1 MNKYNKLQQFRFD
14 TYQML
19 VKARD
24 ATFELMDSIMT
35 SKNADSLADFSLSPL
50 FGRKWHST
58 YEAIQDSRPN
68 ANKMMKRYI
77 QEIPEMQCLLFSHK
91 KYKNKKRGIKTPPIK
106 HYFELKNSV
115 HSSLFSIQGR
125 ISFKSI
131 YLSVAL
137 RNSLAIIPSVETT
150 VI

>member
-1 MNKYNKLQQFRFD
+1 MALEEHLQQCHP
-14 TYQML
+14 Q
-19 VKARD
+19 
-24 ATFELMDSIMT
+24 
-35 SKNADSLADFSLSPL
+35 
-50 FGRKWHST
+50 
-58 YEAIQDSRPN
+58 RPVPCN
-68 ANKMMKRYI
+68 